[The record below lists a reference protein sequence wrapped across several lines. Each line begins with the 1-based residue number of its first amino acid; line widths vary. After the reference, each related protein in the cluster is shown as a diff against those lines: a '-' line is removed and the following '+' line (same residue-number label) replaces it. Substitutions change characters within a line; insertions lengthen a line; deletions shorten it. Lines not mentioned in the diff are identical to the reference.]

1 MANPQLFGFRKLK
14 TFPWPSA
21 GAGVTTP
28 VNQVIV
34 DLKDF
39 LQREIVS
46 RVLVR
51 AQGNVTVAGAG
62 PGTPTG
68 RDNPEAIIVNL
79 NARHAPTLGVQ
90 SKNNITSRG
99 IIQQGIFDRGYSIHA
114 PAIADAAAVV
124 AVDFQLPLMFKQP
137 GSVNPIEW
145 GLPLSLFE
153 QYQIIVN
160 AGGRDQLF
168 TGGTNTWDLT
178 NMNIQFWADFD
189 YGVAGNFHIIEEFE
203 NVIPV
208 LQTQTDLAVQL
219 ERGFLYTHLNLTA
232 ERDNVKDNAILNS
245 WTVQS
250 AGRVWTPQGDGNAPL
265 IQRWNR
271 ETHVYSAAEDL
282 TGNYFIPCLRDGMYK
297 RALDNLENRLEL
309 KFDVTLG
316 GGTVRQLRLHGRRII
331 PLGLQVRGA
340 QPTVKTA

>member
-160 AGGRDQLF
+160 AGGRDK
-168 TGGTNTWDLT
+168 
-178 NMNIQFWADFD
+178 
-189 YGVAGNFHIIEEFE
+189 
-203 NVIPV
+203 
-208 LQTQTDLAVQL
+208 
-219 ERGFLYTHLNLTA
+219 HLGPY
-232 ERDNVKDNAILNS
+232 EYEHSV
-245 WTVQS
+245 
-250 AGRVWTPQGDGNAPL
+250 
-265 IQRWNR
+265 
-271 ETHVYSAAEDL
+271 
-282 TGNYFIPCLRDGMYK
+282 
-297 RALDNLENRLEL
+297 
-309 KFDVTLG
+309 LG
-316 GGTVRQLRLHGRRII
+316 GLRLWSCRKLPYHRRIRECHSGFADANRSGRSI
-331 PLGLQVRGA
+331 GAWFSLHSLEPDGGARQCQGQCHSEFVDRPECGPGLDSAR
-340 QPTVKTA
+340 